1 MTSLQ
6 ELGINIG
13 LLISGFFGS
22 LLTLGRHRNWRTAVV
37 AVLSGMGS
45 SNYLTPIVIDLSP
58 VMEHSQYAV
67 AFVLGFL
74 GLRGVELITDKLF
87 PDQED
92 GDTRND

>member
-1 MTSLQ
+1 M
-6 ELGINIG
+6 
-13 LLISGFFGS
+13 
-22 LLTLGRHRNWRTAVV
+22 
-37 AVLSGMGS
+37 
-45 SNYLTPIVIDLSP
+45 IDLSP

-74 GLRGVELITDKLF
+74 GIRGVELITDKLF